1 MGVLMEKIIQ
11 LLISGISFGCIYSL
25 FALGINIIYAPTRI
39 FNFAHGEFV
48 IVAGFLS
55 YALMVFWK
63 VPMVWVFLITVGSLG
78 LFSIFIGFVVT
89 KPLSKVSMGWI
100 FAILGVGIIIRNLV
114 MLIFGTQPIN
124 YPNIFSEEVL
134 RFAGAKIYSREIY
147 LIITSLVIL
156 LVFDRLM
163 KKSKIGSALRATAYN
178 ADAAECVGINSSL
191 MVMLSWAIAGGLA
204 AVSSVLLAQEIFL
217 TPDIGLVFTFKAL
230 TAAFI
235 GGIGNPRGAIIG
247 GLLIGI
253 IENFSIMILP
263 SGFRDIITFSILLL
277 VFSIKPTGILGEKI
291 IEKV

>member
-1 MGVLMEKIIQ
+1 MEKIIQ

-25 FALGINIIYAPTRI
+25 FALGINIVYAPTLM

-55 YALMVFWK
+55 YALMVFWQ
-63 VPMVWVFLITVGSLG
+63 VPILWAFLITLVLLG
-78 LFSIFIGFVVT
+78 LFSVSVGYVIT

-124 YPNIFSEEVL
+124 YPNIFSEKVI
-134 RFAGAKIYSREIY
+134 RIAGANIYSREIY
-147 LIITSLVIL
+147 LIITSIVIL
-156 LVFDRLM
+156 VGLDLLM

-178 ADAAECVGINSSL
+178 ASAAECVGINSSM
-191 MVMLSWAIAGGLA
+191 MVMLCWALAGGLA
-204 AVSSVLLAQEIFL
+204 AISSVLLAQEL
-217 TPDIGLVFTFKAL
+217 YLPPEVGLVFTFKAL

-235 GGIGNPRGAIIG
+235 GGIGNPRGAVIG
-247 GLLIGI
+247 GLMIGV

-263 SGFRDIITFSILLL
+263 SGFRDIIVFSILLL
-277 VFSIKPTGILGEKI
+277 VFSIKPTGILGEKV
-291 IEKV
+291 IEKL

>member
-1 MGVLMEKIIQ
+1 
-11 LLISGISFGCIYSL
+11 
-25 FALGINIIYAPTRI
+25 
-39 FNFAHGEFV
+39 
-48 IVAGFLS
+48 
-55 YALMVFWK
+55 MVFWK
-63 VPMVWVFLITVGSLG
+63 VPILGTFLITLVLLS
-78 LFSIFIGFVVT
+78 LFSVSIGYVVT

-124 YPNIFSEEVL
+124 YPNIFSEKAI
-134 RFAGAKIYSREIY
+134 RFAGANIYSREIY
-147 LIITSLVIL
+147 LILTSIVIL
-156 LVFDRLM
+156 TGFDLLL

-178 ADAAECVGINSSL
+178 APAAECVGINSSF
-191 MVMLSWAIAGGLA
+191 MVMLCWALAGGLA
-204 AVSSVLLAQEIFL
+204 AISSGLLAQEIFL
-217 TPDIGLVFTFKAL
+217 TPEIGLVFTFKAL

-247 GLLIGI
+247 GLMIGI

-263 SGFRDIITFSILLL
+263 SGFRDIITFSILLF